1 MDIRAFWNDILKQD
15 RDALP
20 GYFHP
25 NAVIRWHCTNEQF
38 SVAEYVRANCEYPG
52 KWDGEMERIEEIGG
66 TTILAGRVFSEEEGV
81 SFHVVSFIKLTDGK
95 ISEMDEY
102 WGDDGAAP
110 SWRRE
115 MKIGKPIR

>member
-1 MDIRAFWNDILKQD
+1 MGENEMDIRAFWNDILKQD

-95 ISEMDEY
+95 ISEMDE
-102 WGDDGAAP
+102 
-110 SWRRE
+110 
-115 MKIGKPIR
+115 IGRAHV